1 MNKKI
6 CAKCGR
12 EVDDS
17 NVFCPCCGNRF
28 EAESTEEMS
37 AEEKPS
43 EDNPAGEKPAEEKS
57 DAESRKPDKAA
68 VCKKA
73 IPAAAVLILC
83 LCVFAIIRSMPVTL
97 KLSDYTTLT
106 VEGYDGIA
114 SAKVD
119 FDSDAFNRDVNLN
132 SRIYFLTT
140 FCL

>member
-17 NVFCPCCGNRF
+17 NVFCPYCGNRF

-37 AEEKPS
+37 AEEKPAEEKPA

-73 IPAAAVLILC
+73 IPAAAV
-83 LCVFAIIRSMPVTL
+83 
-97 KLSDYTTLT
+97 
-106 VEGYDGIA
+106 
-114 SAKVD
+114 
-119 FDSDAFNRDVNLN
+119 
-132 SRIYFLTT
+132 
-140 FCL
+140 